1 MIIDCP
7 KCSKKFNLDESL
19 IPDIGRL
26 VKCGS
31 CSNTWFF
38 IKDNLKSETKKKD
51 INENYVEK
59 EINVNIDSE
68 QSDNLE
74 NKLKTINFSKE
85 KNPKKKYTTGEIP
98 SSKDSTNY
106 INNFFIFTISIIALF
121 LLIDTFKNQLSIVF
135 PGFIN
140 LSESLYFVLN
150 DINLFIK
157 CLSFK
162 PPAK

>member
-1 MIIDCP
+1 MIIECP

-31 CSNTWFF
+31 CNNTWFF
-38 IKDNLKSETKKKD
+38 TKDNSKSETKKKD

-74 NKLKTINFSKE
+74 NKLKTINFNKE
-85 KNPKKKYTTGEIP
+85 KNPKKKHTTAEIP

-135 PGFIN
+135 PGVIN

-157 CLSFK
+157 DLFR
-162 PPAK
+162 

>member
-1 MIIDCP
+1 MIIECP

-26 VKCGS
+26 VKCGN

-38 IKDNLKSETKKKD
+38 TKDNSKSETKKKD
-51 INENYVEK
+51 INENNIKK
-59 EINVNIDSE
+59 EINVNINSE
-68 QSDNLE
+68 QNDNLE
-74 NKLKTINFSKE
+74 NKLKKINFSKE
-85 KNPKKKYTTGEIP
+85 KNTKKNPKRKLTTDEIP
-98 SSKDSTNY
+98 SSKDTTNY
-106 INNFFIFTISIIALF
+106 INNFFTFTISIIALF

-135 PGFIN
+135 PGVIN

-157 CLSFK
+157 DLFR
-162 PPAK
+162 

>member
-1 MIIDCP
+1 MIIECP

-31 CSNTWFF
+31 CSNTWFYT
-38 IKDNLKSETKKKD
+38 KDNSKSETKKKD

-85 KNPKKKYTTGEIP
+85 KNPKKKYKTGKIP

-135 PGFIN
+135 PGVIN

-157 CLSFK
+157 DLFR
-162 PPAK
+162 

>member
-1 MIIDCP
+1 MIIECP

-31 CSNTWFF
+31 CNNTWFF
-38 IKDNLKSETKKKD
+38 TKDNSKSETKKKD

-74 NKLKTINFSKE
+74 NKLKTINFNKE
-85 KNPKKKYTTGEIP
+85 KNPKKKHTTGEIP

-135 PGFIN
+135 PGVIN

-157 CLSFK
+157 DLFR
-162 PPAK
+162 

>member
-135 PGFIN
+135 PGVIN

-157 CLSFK
+157 DLFR
-162 PPAK
+162 